1 MNYRYNC
8 GDEVIRVGVF
18 VDKEFYGVFDYIE
31 NVFES
36 TSESRVN
43 EK

>member
-8 GDEVIRVGVF
+8 GFSGARVGVF

-36 TSESRVN
+36 TPKSRLN

>member
-1 MNYRYNC
+1 MDYS
-8 GDEVIRVGVF
+8 GFSGTRVGAF